1 MRHLLVIF
9 GDQLSLG
16 LASLVRADAR
26 RDGVLMMEVAD
37 EAATVNHHKKKL
49 AFLFSAMRHFRD
61 ELTSAGWATDYVAM
75 DDAGN
80 SGSFEFEIKR
90 AVARHG
96 PERLVFVEPGEW
108 RVFQMIKALED
119 SLGLPVDILAD
130 DRFLCSREDFARWA
144 EGRRELRMEY
154 FYREM
159 RRKTGLLMCG
169 DKPEGGRWNY
179 DAENRK
185 PAQDDLFMPVP
196 KRFSPDATTREVI
209 EMVDQRFPDHF
220 GTLAGFGYAVTRA
233 DAEACLAHFI
243 DHALP
248 SFGDYQD
255 AMLKGQPHLYHSV
268 LSPYIN
274 VGLLDPVEVCRRASA
289 AYIQGRAPLNAVEG
303 FIRQIIGWREY
314 VRGIY
319 WLKMPEYEGMNA
331 LKATR
336 KLPDFYWTADTD
348 MACLKD
354 AIGLTLE
361 HAYAHHIQRLMITGN
376 FALLAGVDPREVHE
390 WYLAVYIDAF
400 EWVEMPNTIGM
411 SQFADG
417 GIMASKPYAAS
428 ANYISRMSDYCEGC
442 RYRADAKTGTDA
454 CPFNALYW
462 DFLHRNQEVLA
473 RNPRL
478 RNPYATWGRMSAEK
492 QAAYLD
498 SAARFLARLDGEDT
512 PGAGEAA

>member
-9 GDQLSLG
+9 GDQLSPR
-16 LASLVRADAR
+16 LASLSQADAR
-26 RDGVLMMEVAD
+26 QDGVLMMEVAD

-61 ELTSAGWATDYVAM
+61 ELMSAGWATDYVAM

-80 SGSFEFEIKR
+80 SGSFDLEIKR
-90 AVARHG
+90 AVARHA
-96 PERLVFVEPGEW
+96 PERLVFVEPGEG
-108 RVFQMIKALED
+108 RVLEMIKALQG
-119 SLGLPVDILAD
+119 SLGIPVNILDD

-144 EGRRELRMEY
+144 KERRELRMEY

-185 PAQDDLFMPVP
+185 PAQDDLLMPAP
-196 KRFSPDATTREVI
+196 KRFSPDAITRDVI
-209 EMVDQRFPDHF
+209 EMVDRRFPGHF
-220 GTLAGFGYAVTRA
+220 GTLAGFGYAVARA
-233 DAEACLAHFI
+233 DAEACLDHFI
-243 DHALP
+243 DLALP

-274 VGLLDPVEVCRRASA
+274 VGLLDPMDVCQRAEA
-289 AYIQGRAPLNAVEG
+289 AYLQGRAPLNAVEG

-319 WLKMPEYEGMNA
+319 WLKMPEYAGMNA
-331 LKATR
+331 LKANR

-348 MACLKD
+348 MACLND
-354 AIGLTLE
+354 AIGQTLE

-376 FALLAGVDPREVHE
+376 FALLAGIDPREVHE
-390 WYLAVYIDAF
+390 WYLAVYVDAF

-428 ANYISRMSDYCEGC
+428 ANYINRMSDYCEGC
-442 RYRADAKTGTDA
+442 RYRAEVKTGEDA

-462 DFLHRNQEVLA
+462 DFLHRNREVLGK
-473 RNPRL
+473 NPRL
-478 RNPYATWGRMSAEK
+478 RNPYATWNRMSADR
-492 QAAYLD
+492 QADYLD
-498 SAARFLARLDGEDT
+498 SAARFLAQLDSESM
-512 PGAGEAA
+512 PSAGEAA

>member
-9 GDQLSLG
+9 GDQLSPD
-16 LASLVRADAR
+16 LASLAQADAR
-26 RDGVLMMEVAD
+26 QDGVLMMEVAH

-61 ELTSAGWATDYVAM
+61 ELKSAGWATDYVAM

-80 SGSFEFEIKR
+80 SGSFEGEIKR
-90 AVARHG
+90 AVEQHR

-108 RVFQMIKALED
+108 RVLEMVKVLQD
-119 SLGLPVDILAD
+119 SLGIPVDILDD
-130 DRFLCSREDFARWA
+130 DRFLCSRDAFARWA
-144 EGRRELRMEY
+144 DGRRELRMEY

-159 RRKTGLLMCG
+159 RRQTGLLMCG

-185 PAQDDLFMPVP
+185 PAQDDFFMPAP
-196 KRFSPDATTREVI
+196 KRFRPDAMTRDVI
-209 EMVDQRFPDHF
+209 EMVDQRFPGHF

-233 DAEACLAHFI
+233 GAEACLDHFI
-243 DHALP
+243 NHALP

-255 AMLKGQPHLYHSV
+255 AMLKGQPHLYHSI

-274 VGLLDPVEVCRRASA
+274 VGLLDPMEVCRRAEE
-289 AYIQGRAPLNAVEG
+289 AYLQGRAPLNAAEG

-319 WLKMPEYEGMNA
+319 WLKMPEYGDMNA
-331 LKATR
+331 LKTTR
-336 KLPDFYWTADTD
+336 KLPGFYWTADTD

-354 AIGLTLE
+354 VIGQTLE

-376 FALLAGVDPREVHE
+376 FALLAGVDPREVHQ

-428 ANYISRMSDYCEGC
+428 ANYINRMSDYCEGC
-442 RYRADAKTGTDA
+442 RYRADVKTGGDA

-462 DFLHRNQEVLA
+462 DFLHRNREVLA
-473 RNPRL
+473 KNPRL
-478 RNPYATWGRMSAEK
+478 RNPYATWSRMNADR
-492 QAAYLD
+492 QADYLD
-498 SAARFLARLDGEDT
+498 CAARFLARLDAEAM